1 MDNELENVE
10 VNEAEI
16 GLIEAGI
23 EILSDI
29 TGVITGAADVDEK
42 ND

>member
-1 MDNELENVE
+1 MDNEFENVE
-10 VNEAEI
+10 VDDVEI
-16 GLIEAGI
+16 DLIEAEI

-29 TGVITGAADVDEK
+29 TGVITGAANVDEV

>member
-1 MDNELENVE
+1 MDNEFENVE
-10 VNEAEI
+10 VNVVEL

-23 EILSDI
+23 EILSGI
-29 TGVITGAADVDEK
+29 TGVITGAANVDEV

>member
-1 MDNELENVE
+1 MDNEFENVE
-10 VNEAEI
+10 VDDVEI
-16 GLIEAGI
+16 DLIEAGI

-29 TGVITGAADVDEK
+29 TGVITGAANVDEV

>member
-1 MDNELENVE
+1 MDNEFENVE
-10 VNEAEI
+10 VNKVEI

-29 TGVITGAADVDEK
+29 TGVITGVADVGEE